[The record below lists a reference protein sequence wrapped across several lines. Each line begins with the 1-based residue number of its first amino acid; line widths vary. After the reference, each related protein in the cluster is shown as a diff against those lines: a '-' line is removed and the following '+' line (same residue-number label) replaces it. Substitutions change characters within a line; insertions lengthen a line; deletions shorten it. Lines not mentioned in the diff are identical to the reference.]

1 MRPKRPFLPLAR
13 LRTRCSVATLL
24 CVQSATEAELQID
37 PVEQQVHG
45 RALALLQDAGM
56 APMVGGAYAMRA
68 HAGLWRDTKDLDL
81 FLRKDRVGDALELLA
96 RAGYRTEMTDPM
108 WIAKAFAGP
117 YFIDLIFSS
126 GNGIGTVDEEWERR
140 ASRATVLDREALIVP
155 AEEMIWQKGYIQE
168 RERFDGAD
176 IHHLLRC
183 RGAQLDWRHILD
195 RFGDHWPVLL
205 GHLVTFRFAFPSDKQ
220 QVPSW
225 VMKELTGRL
234 SQQEGQRPPADAPC
248 GRGLALLLRQPPGQL
263 LHHPRRHL
271 LLVGGEGEAERDEV
285 AEQDRPVVAEP
296 IQDVA
301 PVELRAPAAQQVVD
315 VRAVEAFP
323 LLDVPLLPDH
333 LLGRD
338 DERLPVEDRGARGP
352 PFPFLVDGPDAVARG
367 EDEVDE
373 VRPGERLRDPHRVGH
388 LGAVPGPREQLQGV
402 ADAIL
407 AQEQVEVLGVAPQPG
422 VRAHRVRAAHH
433 RSHARILQ
441 QREGAAVHLLLDG
454 VDLEL
459 RLGRGLHAGQGGDGA
474 ARPQTREGERRAIR
488 PQSCQRRR
496 SVRRRGTASSGRAAD
511 SLARP
516 GPARAPTP
524 CRTRS
529 GWQCGQKYVL
539 RPPCTMRSICVP
551 QLEQGSPAR
560 S

>member
-13 LRTRCSVATLL
+13 LRTRCSVATLR

-56 APMVGGAYAMRA
+56 APMVGGAYAMRT

-155 AEEMIWQKGYIQE
+155 AEEMIWQKAYIQE

-205 GHLVTFRFAFPSDKQ
+205 GHLVTFRFAFASDKQ
-220 QVPSW
+220 QLPSW

-234 SQQEGQRPPADAPC
+234 AQREDQPPPA
-248 GRGLALLLRQPPGQL
+248 GR
-263 LHHPRRHL
+263 
-271 LLVGGEGEAERDEV
+271 
-285 AEQDRPVVAEP
+285 
-296 IQDVA
+296 I
-301 PVELRAPAAQQVVD
+301 
-315 VRAVEAFP
+315 
-323 LLDVPLLPDH
+323 
-333 LLGRD
+333 
-338 DERLPVEDRGARGP
+338 
-352 PFPFLVDGPDAVARG
+352 
-367 EDEVDE
+367 
-373 VRPGERLRDPHRVGH
+373 
-388 LGAVPGPREQLQGV
+388 
-402 ADAIL
+402 
-407 AQEQVEVLGVAPQPG
+407 
-422 VRAHRVRAAHH
+422 
-433 RSHARILQ
+433 
-441 QREGAAVHLLLDG
+441 
-454 VDLEL
+454 
-459 RLGRGLHAGQGGDGA
+459 
-474 ARPQTREGERRAIR
+474 
-488 PQSCQRRR
+488 C
-496 SVRRRGTASSGRAAD
+496 RGTLLSRQQYLAEVNEHGYRDARELEVKGWAGDTRWPVKPWSG
-511 SLARP
+511 
-516 GPARAPTP
+516 T
-524 CRTRS
+524 
-529 GWQCGQKYVL
+529 
-539 RPPCTMRSICVP
+539 
-551 QLEQGSPAR
+551 EH
-560 S
+560 

>member
-1 MRPKRPFLPLAR
+1 
-13 LRTRCSVATLL
+13 
-24 CVQSATEAELQID
+24 VQTATEAELEID

-56 APMVGGAYAMRA
+56 APMVGGAYAMRTY
-68 HAGLWRDTKDLDL
+68 AGLWRDTKDLDL

-234 SQQEGQRPPADAPC
+234 SQQEGQPPPA
-248 GRGLALLLRQPPGQL
+248 GR
-263 LHHPRRHL
+263 
-271 LLVGGEGEAERDEV
+271 
-285 AEQDRPVVAEP
+285 
-296 IQDVA
+296 I
-301 PVELRAPAAQQVVD
+301 
-315 VRAVEAFP
+315 
-323 LLDVPLLPDH
+323 
-333 LLGRD
+333 
-338 DERLPVEDRGARGP
+338 
-352 PFPFLVDGPDAVARG
+352 
-367 EDEVDE
+367 
-373 VRPGERLRDPHRVGH
+373 
-388 LGAVPGPREQLQGV
+388 
-402 ADAIL
+402 
-407 AQEQVEVLGVAPQPG
+407 
-422 VRAHRVRAAHH
+422 
-433 RSHARILQ
+433 
-441 QREGAAVHLLLDG
+441 
-454 VDLEL
+454 
-459 RLGRGLHAGQGGDGA
+459 
-474 ARPQTREGERRAIR
+474 
-488 PQSCQRRR
+488 C
-496 SVRRRGTASSGRAAD
+496 RGTLLSRQQYLAEVNERGYRDARELEVKGWAGDTRWPVKPWSG
-511 SLARP
+511 
-516 GPARAPTP
+516 T
-524 CRTRS
+524 
-529 GWQCGQKYVL
+529 
-539 RPPCTMRSICVP
+539 
-551 QLEQGSPAR
+551 EH
-560 S
+560 